1 MKQTMKKRITAL
13 LLVFSL
19 AALLSLSAFAE
30 DASTTADPSVGAETS
45 DATGSEAGSAGTTA
59 SGGVAIDGEVYYGTD
74 YVQFDIHGGNAT
86 NLFYDVLY
94 NGDPVYRHVHYEVE
108 EDGVDHVGIEVKEG
122 KSQNLYSIVV
132 YTGPS
137 AKADGSAVTANIR
150 CLYADLLSED
160 GTSSHSEVIG
170 AVVNTVAISMDDFP
184 STFYFDGKDYNRAQ
198 ETIDTET
205 DGYHCDYTLYVQ
217 PELTGSITYV
227 DSHGSVVKTDQIE
240 KIKASETEDSAREIQ
255 LKEVTAAD
263 GTVYYPQVTS
273 IKVDYYKQID
283 FVIPC
288 RTYPKGEYGHYQAI
302 IQYVDENDEL
312 IWMDEVSVTE
322 NYIYMLPKTFVHT
335 ADVTG
340 EDGTTQTQTNYY
352 DRADETAEYLYFQPG
367 DAGTDQSKTY
377 TVQYNV
383 VDQTREVT
391 WTIQN
396 LAVSVAEDG
405 TWSSISLGNT
415 EYTVQPGKTAT
426 HTPEPITYNGTT
438 YVPVQDEYTYTYG
451 DTNLLQQVY
460 YTADGYVPSVSY
472 TVALQFVNIADGAVL
487 QSESVMVN
495 PGADTEITCPAE
507 FTAGDN
513 TYVRL
518 GGQSDTYR
526 HSYYSPKRTYTIY
539 YRDVNDTLYANTIIT
554 NIETVTTERT
564 ETGVTYVEDVTTV
577 TGGTVTGPA
586 YATGP
591 AAGTGITGITDD
603 TTGMNQAVNEEGQGL
618 AQEREEQ
625 IAEGETPLAQS
636 PGGETTPEESITD
649 NDTAKSGLS
658 TALMTG
664 GTVAALVVAIVLVVL
679 IVVQRKRNRSTR
691 R

>member
-30 DASTTADPSVGAETS
+30 DASTTADPSVGAEAS

-59 SGGVAIDGEVYYGTD
+59 QGGVTIDGEVYYGTD
-74 YVQFDIHGGNAT
+74 YVQFDINGGSAT

-94 NGDPVYRHVHYEVE
+94 NGNPVYQHVYYTPDDSGVNSVGIDL
-108 EDGVDHVGIEVKEG
+108 EDGYRDVT
-122 KSQNLYSIVV
+122 QYSIRV
-132 YTGPS
+132 YTGRAANDS
-137 AKADGSAVTANIR
+137 NTIATATMAGIYARLKDQEKDVLIGS
-150 CLYADLLSED
+150 
-160 GTSSHSEVIG
+160 
-170 AVVNTVAISMDDFP
+170 VVNGTDVEGIEP
-184 STFYFDGKDYNRAQ
+184 PPTYYNQGTDYNLVSEGMQYDKTARKYYA
-198 ETIDTET
+198 EYEP
-205 DGYHCDYTLYVQ
+205 YV
-217 PELTGSITYV
+217 PTPLDGSITYV
-227 DSHGSVVKTDQIE
+227 DNQGNILKTDTIVN
-240 KIKASETEDSAREIQ
+240 ITPDHTGDTP
-255 LKEVTAAD
+255 KEVVLVNRFLVQD
-263 GTVYYPQVTS
+263 GEQDLYYYPTVQIV
-273 IKVDYYKQID
+273 KADYYGQID
-283 FVIPC
+283 FVVLCNAYASTEGKTGLVKIHY
-288 RTYPKGEYGHYQAI
+288 TSGGEDI
-302 IQYVDENDEL
+302 LVDEVNLTTTTYLYTVPKSFVQIESGKATQYKLKDDGNQLNEYHQLVLVPGRAESDYYFEYEATAADEAVTWNL
-312 IWMDEVSVTE
+312 ILM
-322 NYIYMLPKTFVHT
+322 
-335 ADVTG
+335 
-340 EDGTTQTQTNYY
+340 DGTTNT
-352 DRADETAEYLYFQPG
+352 RLGAETKE
-367 DAGTDQSKTY
+367 
-377 TVQYNV
+377 
-383 VDQTREVT
+383 
-391 WTIQN
+391 
-396 LAVSVAEDG
+396 
-405 TWSSISLGNT
+405 
-415 EYTVQPGKTAT
+415 VQPGETVEFDAAA
-426 HTPEPITYNGTT
+426 HAPAG
-438 YVPVQDEYTYTYG
+438 YVPSQETYTYTYG
-451 DTNLLQQVY
+451 GENLVQYVY
-460 YTADGYVPSVSY
+460 YTPDGYVPTESY
-472 TVALQFVNIADGAVL
+472 TVTLQFVNIADGAVL

>member
-30 DASTTADPSVGAETS
+30 DASTTADPSVGAEAS
-45 DATGSEAGSAGTTA
+45 DAAGSEAGSAGTTA
-59 SGGVAIDGEVYYGTD
+59 QGGVTIDGEVYYGTD
-74 YVQFDIHGGNAT
+74 YVQFDIRGNAT

-94 NGDPVYRHVHYEVE
+94 DGKTVYQHVHYTPDDRGVNSVGIDLEELGDGYSNVTQYSIRVYTGRAVSATNKPIAQASMAGIYARLNGDPQQDVL
-108 EDGVDHVGIEVKEG
+108 I
-122 KSQNLYSIVV
+122 
-132 YTGPS
+132 
-137 AKADGSAVTANIR
+137 GS
-150 CLYADLLSED
+150 
-160 GTSSHSEVIG
+160 
-170 AVVNTVAISMDDFP
+170 VVNGTDVERIEP
-184 STFYFDGKDYNRAQ
+184 PPTYYNQGTDYNLSGDMKYD
-198 ETIDTET
+198 ETARKYYAE
-205 DGYHCDYTLYVQ
+205 YKPYV
-217 PELTGSITYV
+217 PTPLDGSITYV
-227 DSHGSVVKTDQIE
+227 DNQGNILKTDTIVN
-240 KIKASETEDSAREIQ
+240 ITPDHTGDTP
-255 LKEVTAAD
+255 KEVVLVDRFLVQD
-263 GTVYYPQVTS
+263 GEQDLYYYPTVQIV
-273 IKVDYYKQID
+273 KADYYGQID
-283 FVIPC
+283 FVVLC
-288 RTYPKGEYGHYQAI
+288 NAYASTEGETGLVKIHYTAGGEDI
-302 IQYVDENDEL
+302 LVDEVNLTTTTYLYTVPKSFVQIESGKATQYKLKDDGNQLNEYHQLVLVPGRAENDYYFEYEATAA
-312 IWMDEVSVTE
+312 DEVISW
-322 NYIYMLPKTFVHT
+322 NLILM
-335 ADVTG
+335 
-340 EDGTTQTQTNYY
+340 DGTTNTRLGT
-352 DRADETAEYLYFQPG
+352 ETM
-367 DAGTDQSKTY
+367 D
-377 TVQYNV
+377 
-383 VDQTREVT
+383 
-391 WTIQN
+391 
-396 LAVSVAEDG
+396 
-405 TWSSISLGNT
+405 
-415 EYTVQPGKTAT
+415 VQPGETVEFNAAA
-426 HTPEPITYNGTT
+426 HAPAG
-438 YVPVQDEYTYTYG
+438 YVPSQETYTYTYG
-451 DTNLLQQVY
+451 GENLVQYVY
-460 YTADGYVPSVSY
+460 YTPDGYVPTESY
-472 TVALQFVNIADGAVL
+472 TVTLQFVNIADGAVL

-625 IAEGETPLAQS
+625 IAEGETPLAQA

>member
-13 LLVFSL
+13 LLVLSL

-30 DASTTADPSVGAETS
+30 DASTTADPSVGVEAS
-45 DATGSEAGSAGTTA
+45 DTAGSGTTA
-59 SGGVAIDGEVYYGTD
+59 SGAVTITGEVYYGTD
-74 YVQFDIHGGNAT
+74 YVQFDIHGGNAN

-94 NGDPVYRHVHYEVE
+94 GGAPVYQHVHYTTPDNSGVNSVGIDLEDLGDDYSDVTQYSIQVYTGRAVSATNKPIAQASMAGIYARLNGDPQQDVL
-108 EDGVDHVGIEVKEG
+108 I
-122 KSQNLYSIVV
+122 
-132 YTGPS
+132 
-137 AKADGSAVTANIR
+137 GS
-150 CLYADLLSED
+150 
-160 GTSSHSEVIG
+160 
-170 AVVNTVAISMDDFP
+170 VVNGTAVEGIVPPPTYYDQTTD
-184 STFYFDGKDYNRAQ
+184 TDYNLVSEGMKYD
-198 ETIDTET
+198 ETARKYYAE
-205 DGYHCDYTLYVQ
+205 YKPYV
-217 PELTGSITYV
+217 PTPLDGSITYV
-227 DSHGSVVKTDQIE
+227 DNQGNILKTDTIVNITPDHTGDTPKDVVLVDRFLVQ
-240 KIKASETEDSAREIQ
+240 
-255 LKEVTAAD
+255 D
-263 GTVYYPQVTS
+263 GEQDLYYYPTVP
-273 IKVDYYKQID
+273 IVRADYYGQID
-283 FVIPC
+283 FVVLC
-288 RTYPKGEYGHYQAI
+288 NAYASTEGETGLVKIHYTSGGEDI
-302 IQYVDENDEL
+302 LVDEVNLTTTTFLYTVPESFVQIESGKATQYKLKDDGNQLNEYHQLVLVPGRAESDYCFEYEATAADEAVTWNL
-312 IWMDEVSVTE
+312 ILM
-322 NYIYMLPKTFVHT
+322 
-335 ADVTG
+335 
-340 EDGTTQTQTNYY
+340 DGTTNT
-352 DRADETAEYLYFQPG
+352 RLGAETMDVEPG
-367 DAGTDQSKTY
+367 ETVEFNAAAHAPAG
-377 TVQYNV
+377 
-383 VDQTREVT
+383 
-391 WTIQN
+391 
-396 LAVSVAEDG
+396 
-405 TWSSISLGNT
+405 
-415 EYTVQPGKTAT
+415 
-426 HTPEPITYNGTT
+426 
-438 YVPVQDEYTYTYG
+438 YVPSQETYTYTYG
-451 DTNLLQQVY
+451 GENLVQYVY
-460 YTADGYVPSVSY
+460 YTPDGYVPTESY
-472 TVALQFVNIADGAVL
+472 TVTLQFVNIADGAVL

-625 IAEGETPLAQS
+625 IAEGETPLAQA
-636 PGGETTPEESITD
+636 PGGETTPEEAITD

>member
-30 DASTTADPSVGAETS
+30 DASTTADPSVGAEAS

-59 SGGVAIDGEVYYGTD
+59 QGGVTIDGEVYYGTD
-74 YVQFDIHGGNAT
+74 YVQFDIRGGSET

-94 NGDPVYRHVHYEVE
+94 DGDPVYQHVHYTTP
-108 EDGVDHVGIEVKEG
+108 DGSGVNSVGIDLEDLGDDYSNVT
-122 KSQNLYSIVV
+122 QYSIQV
-132 YTGPS
+132 YTGR
-137 AKADGSAVTANIR
+137 AAN
-150 CLYADLLSED
+150 DS
-160 GTSSHSEVIG
+160 
-170 AVVNTVAISMDDFP
+170 NTVATATMAGIYARLNGDPEQDVLIGSVVNGTAAGEIEPPPTYYDQD
-184 STFYFDGKDYNRAQ
+184 TDTDYNLVSEGMQ
-198 ETIDTET
+198 Y
-205 DGYHCDYTLYVQ
+205 DGTKYYAEYEPYV
-217 PELTGSITYV
+217 PTPLEGSITYV
-227 DSHGSVVKTDQIE
+227 DNQGNILKKDTIVNITPDHTGDTP
-240 KIKASETEDSAREIQ
+240 
-255 LKEVTAAD
+255 KEVVLVNRFLVQDAEQD
-263 GTVYYPQVTS
+263 LYYYPTVQIV
-273 IKVDYYKQID
+273 KADYYGQID
-283 FVIPC
+283 FVVLC
-288 RTYPKGEYGHYQAI
+288 NAYASTEGETGLVKIHFMSNGKK
-302 IQYVDENDEL
+302 V
-312 IWMDEVSVTE
+312 WGDEVNLTTT
-322 NYIYMLPKTFVHT
+322 TFLYTVPESFVQIDAESGKATQYKLKDDDQLNEYHQLVLVPGRAESDYHFEYEAAA
-335 ADVTG
+335 ADEVISWNLILM
-340 EDGTTQTQTNYY
+340 DGTTNT
-352 DRADETAEYLYFQPG
+352 RLGAETMDVEPG
-367 DAGTDQSKTY
+367 ETVEFDAAAHAPAG
-377 TVQYNV
+377 
-383 VDQTREVT
+383 
-391 WTIQN
+391 
-396 LAVSVAEDG
+396 
-405 TWSSISLGNT
+405 
-415 EYTVQPGKTAT
+415 
-426 HTPEPITYNGTT
+426 
-438 YVPVQDEYTYTYG
+438 YVPSQETYTYTYG
-451 DTNLLQQVY
+451 GENLVQYVY
-460 YTADGYVPSVSY
+460 YTPDGYVPTESY
-472 TVALQFVNIADGAVL
+472 TVTLQFVNIADGAVL

-591 AAGTGITGITDD
+591 AAGTGITGITGITDD

-636 PGGETTPEESITD
+636 PGGETTPEEAITD

>member
-30 DASTTADPSVGAETS
+30 DASTTADPSVGAEAS
-45 DATGSEAGSAGTTA
+45 DAAGSEAGSAGTTA
-59 SGGVAIDGEVYYGTD
+59 QGGVTIDGEVYYGTD
-74 YVQFDIHGGNAT
+74 YVQFDIRGGNAT

-94 NGDPVYRHVHYEVE
+94 GEETVYQHVHYTPDDRGVNSVGIDLEGLGDGYSNVTQYSIRVYTGRAANDSNTVATATMAGIYARPNGDPEQDVLIGSVVNGT
-108 EDGVDHVGIEVKEG
+108 DAG
-122 KSQNLYSIVV
+122 KIVPPPTYYDQDTDTDYNLVSGGMQY
-132 YTGPS
+132 
-137 AKADGSAVTANIR
+137 
-150 CLYADLLSED
+150 D
-160 GTSSHSEVIG
+160 GTKYYAEYE
-170 AVVNTVAISMDDFP
+170 P
-184 STFYFDGKDYNRAQ
+184 
-198 ETIDTET
+198 
-205 DGYHCDYTLYVQ
+205 YV
-217 PELTGSITYV
+217 PTPLEGSITYV
-227 DSHGSVVKTDQIE
+227 DNQGNILETYTISEIKPENTGADAIVVKLKD
-240 KIKASETEDSAREIQ
+240 RLEIQ
-255 LKEVTAAD
+255 NGTETLNYYPVLETVTA
-263 GTVYYPQVTS
+263 
-273 IKVDYYKQID
+273 DYYGQID
-283 FVIPC
+283 FVVLCNAYASTEGETGLVKIHFMSNGKKVWGDEVNLTTT
-288 RTYPKGEYGHYQAI
+288 TYLYTVPESFVQIDAESGKATQYKLKDNGNQLNEYHQLVLVPGRA
-302 IQYVDENDEL
+302 ENDYYFEYEATAADEAVTWNL
-312 IWMDEVSVTE
+312 ILM
-322 NYIYMLPKTFVHT
+322 
-335 ADVTG
+335 
-340 EDGTTQTQTNYY
+340 DGTTNT
-352 DRADETAEYLYFQPG
+352 RLGAETMDVEPG
-367 DAGTDQSKTY
+367 ETVEFDAAAHAPAG
-377 TVQYNV
+377 
-383 VDQTREVT
+383 
-391 WTIQN
+391 
-396 LAVSVAEDG
+396 
-405 TWSSISLGNT
+405 
-415 EYTVQPGKTAT
+415 
-426 HTPEPITYNGTT
+426 
-438 YVPVQDEYTYTYG
+438 YVPSQETYTYTYG
-451 DTNLLQQVY
+451 GENLVQYVY
-460 YTADGYVPSVSY
+460 YTPDGYVPTESY
-472 TVALQFVNIADGAVL
+472 TVTLQFVNIADGAVL

>member
-30 DASTTADPSVGAETS
+30 DASTTADPSVGAEAS

-59 SGGVAIDGEVYYGTD
+59 QGGVTITGEVYYGTD
-74 YVQFDIHGGNAT
+74 YVQFDIHGGNAN

-94 NGDPVYRHVHYEVE
+94 GEETVYQHVHYTTPDGSGVNSVGIDLEDLGDGYSNVTQYSIRVYTGRAANDSNTVATATMAGIYARLNGDPEQDVL
-108 EDGVDHVGIEVKEG
+108 I
-122 KSQNLYSIVV
+122 
-132 YTGPS
+132 
-137 AKADGSAVTANIR
+137 GS
-150 CLYADLLSED
+150 
-160 GTSSHSEVIG
+160 
-170 AVVNTVAISMDDFP
+170 VVNGTAAGEIVPPPTYYDQVTD
-184 STFYFDGKDYNRAQ
+184 TDYNLSGGMQ
-198 ETIDTET
+198 YDETARKYYAE
-205 DGYHCDYTLYVQ
+205 YKPYV
-217 PELTGSITYV
+217 PTPLEGSITYV
-227 DSHGSVVKTDQIE
+227 DNQGNILKKDTIVNITPDHTGDTP
-240 KIKASETEDSAREIQ
+240 
-255 LKEVTAAD
+255 KEVVLVD
-263 GTVYYPQVTS
+263 RFLVQGGEQDLYYYPTVQIV
-273 IKVDYYKQID
+273 KADYYGQID
-283 FVIPC
+283 FVVLC
-288 RTYPKGEYGHYQAI
+288 NAYASTEGETGLVKIHFMSNGKE
-302 IQYVDENDEL
+302 V
-312 IWMDEVSVTE
+312 WGDEVNLTTT
-322 NYIYMLPKTFVHT
+322 TFLYTVPESFVQIDAESGKATQYTLKDDGNQLNEYHQLVLVPGRAESDYYFEYEAAA
-335 ADVTG
+335 ADEVIRWNLILM
-340 EDGTTQTQTNYY
+340 DGTTNTRLGT
-352 DRADETAEYLYFQPG
+352 ETM
-367 DAGTDQSKTY
+367 D
-377 TVQYNV
+377 
-383 VDQTREVT
+383 
-391 WTIQN
+391 
-396 LAVSVAEDG
+396 
-405 TWSSISLGNT
+405 
-415 EYTVQPGKTAT
+415 VQPGQTVEFDAAA
-426 HTPEPITYNGTT
+426 HAPAG
-438 YVPVQDEYTYTYG
+438 YVPSQETYTYTYG
-451 DTNLLQQVY
+451 GENLVQYVY
-460 YTADGYVPSVSY
+460 YTPDGYVPTESY
-472 TVALQFVNIADGAVL
+472 TVTLQFVNIADGAVL

-636 PGGETTPEESITD
+636 PGGETTPEEAITD

>member
-30 DASTTADPSVGAETS
+30 DASTTADPSVGAEAS

-59 SGGVAIDGEVYYGTD
+59 QGGVTIDGEVYYGTD
-74 YVQFDIHGGNAT
+74 YVQFDIHGGNAN

-94 NGDPVYRHVHYEVE
+94 GGAPVYQHVHYTTPDGSGVNSVGIDLEDLGEGYSDVTQFSIRVYTGRAANDSNTIATATMAGIYARLNGDPEQDVL
-108 EDGVDHVGIEVKEG
+108 I
-122 KSQNLYSIVV
+122 
-132 YTGPS
+132 
-137 AKADGSAVTANIR
+137 GS
-150 CLYADLLSED
+150 
-160 GTSSHSEVIG
+160 
-170 AVVNTVAISMDDFP
+170 VVNGTDVEGIVP
-184 STFYFDGKDYNRAQ
+184 PPTYYNQGTDYNLVSEGMQYDKTARKYYA
-198 ETIDTET
+198 E
-205 DGYHCDYTLYVQ
+205 YKPYV
-217 PELTGSITYV
+217 PTPLDGSITYV
-227 DSHGSVVKTDQIE
+227 DNQGNILKKDTIVNITPDHTGDTP
-240 KIKASETEDSAREIQ
+240 
-255 LKEVTAAD
+255 KEVVLVD
-263 GTVYYPQVTS
+263 RFLVQGGEQDLYYYPTVQIV
-273 IKVDYYKQID
+273 KADYYGQID
-283 FVIPC
+283 FVVLC
-288 RTYPKGEYGHYQAI
+288 NAYASTEGETGLVKIHYTSGGEDI
-302 IQYVDENDEL
+302 LVDEVNLTTTTYLYTVPDSFVQIESGKATQYKLKDDGNQLNEYHQLVLVPGRAENDYYFEYKATAADEAVTWNL
-312 IWMDEVSVTE
+312 ILM
-322 NYIYMLPKTFVHT
+322 
-335 ADVTG
+335 
-340 EDGTTQTQTNYY
+340 DGTTNT
-352 DRADETAEYLYFQPG
+352 RLGAETME
-367 DAGTDQSKTY
+367 
-377 TVQYNV
+377 
-383 VDQTREVT
+383 
-391 WTIQN
+391 
-396 LAVSVAEDG
+396 
-405 TWSSISLGNT
+405 
-415 EYTVQPGKTAT
+415 VQPGETVEFDAAA
-426 HTPEPITYNGTT
+426 HAPAG
-438 YVPVQDEYTYTYG
+438 YVPSQETYTYTYG
-451 DTNLLQQVY
+451 GENLVQYVY
-460 YTADGYVPSVSY
+460 YTPDGYVPTESY
-472 TVALQFVNIADGAVL
+472 TVTLQFVNIADGAVL

>member
-30 DASTTADPSVGAETS
+30 DASTTADPSVGAEAS

-59 SGGVAIDGEVYYGTD
+59 SGAVTIDGEVYYGTD
-74 YVQFDIHGGNAT
+74 YVQFDINGGNAT

-94 NGDPVYRHVHYEVE
+94 DGAPVYQHVHYTTPDGSGVNSVGIDLEDLGEGYSDVTQYSIQVYTGRAVSATNKPIAQASMAGIYARPNGDPEQDVLIGSVVN
-108 EDGVDHVGIEVKEG
+108 GTNVGGIEPPPTYYD
-122 KSQNLYSIVV
+122 Q
-132 YTGPS
+132 
-137 AKADGSAVTANIR
+137 VT
-150 CLYADLLSED
+150 D
-160 GTSSHSEVIG
+160 T
-170 AVVNTVAISMDDFP
+170 
-184 STFYFDGKDYNRAQ
+184 DYNLVSEGMQYDKTARKYYA
-198 ETIDTET
+198 EYEP
-205 DGYHCDYTLYVQ
+205 YV
-217 PELTGSITYV
+217 PTPLEGSITYV
-227 DSHGSVVKTDQIE
+227 DNQGNILETYTISEIKPENTGADAIVVKLKD
-240 KIKASETEDSAREIQ
+240 RLEIQ
-255 LKEVTAAD
+255 NGTETLNYYPVLETVTA
-263 GTVYYPQVTS
+263 
-273 IKVDYYKQID
+273 DYYGQID
-283 FVIPC
+283 FVVLC
-288 RTYPKGEYGHYQAI
+288 NAYASTEGETGLVKIHFMSNGKKVW
-302 IQYVDENDEL
+302 VDEVNLTTTTYLYTVPKSFVQIDAESGKATQYKL
-312 IWMDEVSVTE
+312 KDDGNQLNEYHQLVLVPGRAESDYYFEYKATAADEVISW
-322 NYIYMLPKTFVHT
+322 NLILM
-335 ADVTG
+335 
-340 EDGTTQTQTNYY
+340 DGTTNTRLGTKTMDVEPGQTV
-352 DRADETAEYLYFQPG
+352 EF
-367 DAGTDQSKTY
+367 DAAAHAPAG
-377 TVQYNV
+377 
-383 VDQTREVT
+383 
-391 WTIQN
+391 
-396 LAVSVAEDG
+396 
-405 TWSSISLGNT
+405 
-415 EYTVQPGKTAT
+415 
-426 HTPEPITYNGTT
+426 
-438 YVPVQDEYTYTYG
+438 YVPSQETYTYTYG
-451 DTNLLQQVY
+451 GENLVQYVY
-460 YTADGYVPSVSY
+460 YTPDGYVPTESY
-472 TVALQFVNIADGAVL
+472 TVTLQFVNIADGAVL

-636 PGGETTPEESITD
+636 PGGETTPEEAITD

>member
-30 DASTTADPSVGAETS
+30 DASTTADPSVGAEAS

-59 SGGVAIDGEVYYGTD
+59 QGGVTIDGEVYYGTD
-74 YVQFDIHGGNAT
+74 YVQFDINGGNAT

-94 NGDPVYRHVHYEVE
+94 GGAPVYQHVHYTTPDNSGVNSVGIDLEDGYRDVTQYSIRVYTGRAANDSNTIATATMAGIYARPNGDPEQDVLIGSVVN
-108 EDGVDHVGIEVKEG
+108 GTAAGGIEPPPTYYDQVTDTDY
-122 KSQNLYSIVV
+122 NLV
-132 YTGPS
+132 
-137 AKADGSAVTANIR
+137 
-150 CLYADLLSED
+150 SESMQYD
-160 GTSSHSEVIG
+160 GTKYYAEYE
-170 AVVNTVAISMDDFP
+170 P
-184 STFYFDGKDYNRAQ
+184 
-198 ETIDTET
+198 
-205 DGYHCDYTLYVQ
+205 YV
-217 PELTGSITYV
+217 PTPLDGSITYV
-227 DSHGSVVKTDQIE
+227 DNQGNILKTDTIVN
-240 KIKASETEDSAREIQ
+240 ITPDHTGDTP
-255 LKEVTAAD
+255 KEVVLVDRFLVQD
-263 GTVYYPQVTS
+263 GEQDLYYYPTVQIV
-273 IKVDYYKQID
+273 KADYYGQID
-283 FVIPC
+283 FVVLC
-288 RTYPKGEYGHYQAI
+288 NAYASTEGETGLVKIHYTSGGEDI
-302 IQYVDENDEL
+302 LVDEVNLTTTTYLYTVPESFVQIDAESGKATQYKL
-312 IWMDEVSVTE
+312 KDNGNQLNEYHQLVLVPGRAESDYCFEYEATAADEVISW
-322 NYIYMLPKTFVHT
+322 NLILM
-335 ADVTG
+335 
-340 EDGTTQTQTNYY
+340 DGTTNT
-352 DRADETAEYLYFQPG
+352 RLGAETM
-367 DAGTDQSKTY
+367 D
-377 TVQYNV
+377 
-383 VDQTREVT
+383 
-391 WTIQN
+391 
-396 LAVSVAEDG
+396 
-405 TWSSISLGNT
+405 
-415 EYTVQPGKTAT
+415 VQPGETVEFDAAA
-426 HTPEPITYNGTT
+426 HAPAG
-438 YVPVQDEYTYTYG
+438 YVPSQETYTYTYG
-451 DTNLLQQVY
+451 GENLVQYVY
-460 YTADGYVPSVSY
+460 YTPDGYVPTESY
-472 TVALQFVNIADGAVL
+472 TVTLQFVNIADGAVL

>member
-30 DASTTADPSVGAETS
+30 DASTTADPSVGAEAS
-45 DATGSEAGSAGTTA
+45 DAAGSEAGSAGTTA
-59 SGGVAIDGEVYYGTD
+59 QGGVTIAGEVYYGTD
-74 YVQFDIHGGNAT
+74 YVQFDIHGGSAT

-94 NGDPVYRHVHYEVE
+94 GGAPVYQHVHYTTPDNSGVNSVGIDLEDLGEGYSDVTQYSIRVYTGRAVSATNKPIAQASMAGIYARPNGDPQQDVLI
-108 EDGVDHVGIEVKEG
+108 G
-122 KSQNLYSIVV
+122 SVV
-132 YTGPS
+132 
-137 AKADGSAVTANIR
+137 
-150 CLYADLLSED
+150 D
-160 GTSSHSEVIG
+160 GTAAGEIEPPP
-170 AVVNTVAISMDDFP
+170 TYYDQD
-184 STFYFDGKDYNRAQ
+184 TDTDYNLVSEGMQYDKTARKYYA
-198 ETIDTET
+198 E
-205 DGYHCDYTLYVQ
+205 YKPYV
-217 PELTGSITYV
+217 PTSLKGSITYV
-227 DSHGSVVKTDQIE
+227 DNQGNILETDTISEIKPENTGADAIVVE
-240 KIKASETEDSAREIQ
+240 LEDRLEIQ
-255 LKEVTAAD
+255 NGTETLNYYPVLETVTA
-263 GTVYYPQVTS
+263 
-273 IKVDYYKQID
+273 DYYGQID
-283 FVIPC
+283 FVVLC
-288 RTYPKGEYGHYQAI
+288 NAYASTEGETGLVKIHYTAGGEDI
-302 IQYVDENDEL
+302 LVDEVNLTTTTYLYTVPKSFVQIESGKATQYKLKDDGNQLNEYHQLVLVPGRAENDYYFEYEATAA
-312 IWMDEVSVTE
+312 DEVISW
-322 NYIYMLPKTFVHT
+322 NLILM
-335 ADVTG
+335 
-340 EDGTTQTQTNYY
+340 DGTTNTRLGT
-352 DRADETAEYLYFQPG
+352 ETMDVEPG
-367 DAGTDQSKTY
+367 ETVEFDAAAHAPAG
-377 TVQYNV
+377 
-383 VDQTREVT
+383 
-391 WTIQN
+391 
-396 LAVSVAEDG
+396 
-405 TWSSISLGNT
+405 
-415 EYTVQPGKTAT
+415 
-426 HTPEPITYNGTT
+426 
-438 YVPVQDEYTYTYG
+438 YVPSQETYTYTYG
-451 DTNLLQQVY
+451 GENLVQYVY
-460 YTADGYVPSVSY
+460 YTPDGYVPTESY
-472 TVALQFVNIADGAVL
+472 TVTLQFVNIADGAVL

-625 IAEGETPLAQS
+625 IAEGETPLAQA
-636 PGGETTPEESITD
+636 PGGETTPEEAITD